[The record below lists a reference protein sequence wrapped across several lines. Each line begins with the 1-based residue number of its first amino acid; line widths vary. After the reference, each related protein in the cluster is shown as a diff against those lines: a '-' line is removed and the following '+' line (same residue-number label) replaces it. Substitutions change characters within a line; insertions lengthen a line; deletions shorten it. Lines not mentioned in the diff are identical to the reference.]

1 MIIILTGPAGSG
13 KNTIANLYARSRD
26 KGADID
32 VDLLRWMYRKPHV
45 ALWEGEEGFRQLIL
59 GVQHACLLAKS
70 FSDEGCDVA
79 ITDILTNET
88 AQIYREALKDY
99 NYKIIKLNPTWD
111 ESLKR
116 LRGKGTITDEEA
128 KFVYDLQTKLADFDK
143 SIDNTNLEPEE
154 VLDQLKAE

>member
-13 KNTIANLYARSRD
+13 KNTIANLYARSRT

-32 VDLLRWMYRKPHV
+32 VDLLRWMYRQPHV
-45 ALWEGEEGFRQLIL
+45 ALWEGEEGFKQLNL
-59 GVQHACLLAKS
+59 GTRHACLLAKS

-88 AQIYREALKDY
+88 AQIYREILKEYD
-99 NYKIIKLNPTWD
+99 YKIVKLNPTWD

-116 LRGKGTITDEEA
+116 LHGKGTITDEEA
-128 KFVYDLQTKLADFDK
+128 KFVYDLQTKLTDFDK
-143 SIDNTNLEPEE
+143 SIDNTNLTPEE
-154 VLDQLKAE
+154 VLARIKA